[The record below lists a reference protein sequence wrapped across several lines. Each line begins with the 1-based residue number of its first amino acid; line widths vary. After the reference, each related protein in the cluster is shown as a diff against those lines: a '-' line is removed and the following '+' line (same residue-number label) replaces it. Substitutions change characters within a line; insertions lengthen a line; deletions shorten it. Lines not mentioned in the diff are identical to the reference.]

1 MWGIDYRTQQGIRGI
16 IFQDSSRHKEL
27 FKNLVSIVNYALG
40 PKKMGSICK
49 FGLFVKLL
57 ILAWTY
63 KVFWHKKQFN
73 LPIFYDQTPFGLLY
87 LFNSI
92 FTHQN
97 MNKQQEPRLTFCF
110 FLLFKSLYTSC
121 IHVSK
126 FNKLQLLKNI
136 CMYITKPFQVTNAL
150 LHFIYPTLNLWFT
163 SSLIS
168 QSLWQIDSRFQKLSL
183 WYLLTIESYNPFILL
198 LNLHPMCFVL
208 ILVN

>member
-1 MWGIDYRTQQGIRGI
+1 
-16 IFQDSSRHKEL
+16 
-27 FKNLVSIVNYALG
+27 
-40 PKKMGSICK
+40 MGSICK

-57 ILAWTY
+57 ILAWHIR
-63 KVFWHKKQFN
+63 FSGIRSSSICLF
-73 LPIFYDQTPFGLLY
+73 FYDQTPFGLLY

-97 MNKQQEPRLTFCF
+97 MNKQQQPRLTFCF

-150 LHFIYPTLNLWFT
+150 LHFSYPTLNLWFT
-163 SSLIS
+163 SSPIS
-168 QSLWQIDSRFQKLSL
+168 QSLWHIDSRFQKLSL

-198 LNLHPMCFVL
+198 LNLHSMCFVL